1 MRKKTPI
8 GKYNPI
14 IQIRWEYRKLEK
26 QPYPHI
32 LQANAQRIRADS
44 SALPAPIDSSLYS
57 SSHDRLFCICLIS
70 GKLAFE
76 LRVPW
81 SYLIDLTDI

>member
-44 SALPAPIDSSLYS
+44 SALSVPISFSLYS
-57 SSHDRLFCICLIS
+57 NSHDRLFCICLIS
-70 GKLAFE
+70 GKDVFE
-76 LRVPW
+76 LQVP
-81 SYLIDLTDI
+81 